1 MSFLDVCRFTPTL
14 GGTTD
19 WTFSAA
25 VIGYQSP
32 TAAGVVNGKTYR
44 YRAESADLSQWEV
57 GTGAYNTS
65 TGVLARTTVLF
76 NSSAT
81 GTGSGQSGAG
91 TKISFST
98 VPQVAVVAL
107 AEDLLTMVATVT
119 KQVFTSSGTYTPTV
133 GMLFC
138 LIEAVG
144 GGAGGGSAAG
154 AVSQNYGGGGG
165 GSGSPS
171 RLLATAATIGAS
183 KTVTIGAAGNGGASG
198 SNNGAAGG
206 DTSVGT
212 LCIAKGGTGGTFGS
226 GASFGVG
233 GAGGVSGTGDVAGVG
248 DPGLPGLYNS
258 TGTAPVFPGGT
269 GGSSIFGGGAPGTGG
284 ASGAAT
290 AGSAATGFGSGGA
303 GAVAN
308 NVASNAAGGN
318 GSSGIVFITEYCGP
332 I

>member
-1 MSFLDVCRFTPTL
+1 MASFLDVCRFTPVSS
-14 GGTTD
+14 GTGS
-19 WTFSAA
+19 FVVSSA
-25 VIGYQSP
+25 VQGYQTP
-32 TAAGVVNGKTYR
+32 AGANAVNGKTYR

-57 GTGAYNTS
+57 GFGVYTVS
-65 TGVLARTTVLF
+65 TTTLTRATILF
-76 NSSAT
+76 NSSG
-81 GTGSGQSGAG
+81 GTTA
-91 TKISFST
+91 ISFT
-98 VPQVAVVAL
+98 AAPQVAVVAL
-107 AEDLLTMVATVT
+107 AEDLSAMVATVT
-119 KQVFTSSGTYTPTV
+119 KQVFTSSGTYTPTA

-154 AVSQNYGGGGG
+154 ALSQNYGGGGG

-198 SNNGAAGG
+198 SNNGASGG

-290 AGSAATGFGSGGA
+290 AGSAATSFGSGGA